1 MNNQTKSFHCIA
13 GVNTP
18 DRIEDSS
25 QAQLAYLALNGS
37 YGEKL
42 VATLLLEAIAQGQES
57 GVRNQESV
65 KHAFPKGRWS

>member
-25 QAQLAYLALNGS
+25 QAQLAFLALFGS

-42 VATLLLEAIAQGQES
+42 VATMLLESIAQRGIQAE
-57 GVRNQESV
+57 QP
-65 KHAFPKGRWS
+65 KHAFPKGRWTV